1 MIDIPIDSSEVRLAP
16 TGKVK
21 VAPLGT
27 ALPTN
32 ATMATNAAFK
42 DLGYIDE
49 DGCSLTPGVE
59 LTDIMM
65 WQSAVPVKTTLDTIS
80 FEVQFNMGQVNQDTW
95 GLYFFV
101 GSWTNNFG
109 QAKMQIPSS
118 PGSQEKALI
127 IEWVDDLS
135 DDCRLVIPTAVLT
148 DRESLQLVRNNAQLT
163 GVTFRALDTS
173 GTLAYIY
180 SDNPDLVPSS

>member
-1 MIDIPIDSSEVRLAP
+1 MTIDSTEVRLAP
-16 TGKVK
+16 SGHVY
-21 VAPLGT
+21 VAPTGST
-27 ALPTN
+27 LPTN
-32 ATMATNAAFK
+32 ATMALDSAFRE
-42 DLGYIDE
+42 LGYLDE

-65 WQSAVPVKTTLDTIS
+65 WQSAVPVKTTLDTVN

-109 QAKMQIPSS
+109 QAKLTVPSN

-127 IEWVDDLS
+127 IEWTDDLL
-135 DDCRLVIPTAVLT
+135 DVCRLVIPTAVLT
-148 DRESLQLVRNNAQLT
+148 DREALQLVRNNAQIT
-163 GVTFRALDTS
+163 GVTFRALDSS
-173 GTLAYIY
+173 GTLAYVY

>member
-1 MIDIPIDSSEVRLAP
+1 MPLDSSEVRLAP
-16 TGKVK
+16 TGKIYA
-21 VAPLGT
+21 APVGT
-27 ALPTN
+27 TLPTN
-32 ATMATNAAFK
+32 ATMAVNVAFK
-42 DLGYIDE
+42 ELGYVDE
-49 DGCSLTPGVE
+49 DGVSLTPGVE

-80 FEVQFNMGQVNQDTW
+80 FEVQFNMGQVNQTTW

-101 GSWTNNFG
+101 GGWTNNFG
-109 QAKMQIPSS
+109 QAKMIVPSS

-127 IEWVDDLS
+127 IDWDDDLG
-135 DDCRLVIPTAVLT
+135 DTCRLVIPTAVLT
-148 DRESLQLVRNNAQLT
+148 DRESLQLTRSTAQLT

-173 GTLAYIY
+173 GTLAFIY